1 MRSMISKAGLGL
13 LCLFAAPA
21 SVFAAEGTYM
31 CAFTDAFEC
40 VDVKGCERVTLEF
53 VNLPPVLKIKFGDK
67 KAVITSDD
75 LGREPREVK
84 VENIV
89 EKGDIVLLHGIS
101 ENDVS
106 PRSFSAAI
114 STKTGKIHAGIS
126 TGDAVLSLV
135 GDCVDGL

>member
-53 VNLPPVLKIKFGDK
+53 VNLPPVLKIDFDK
-67 KAVITSDD
+67 KVMTSDD
-75 LGREPREVK
+75 LGREPREVE
-84 VENIV
+84 VEHIV
-89 EKGDIVLLHGIS
+89 EKGDIVLLHGIG
-101 ENDVS
+101 ENEVS

-135 GDCVDGL
+135 GDCVDDL